1 MNLSQLANS
10 RILEQPTY
18 LPGKPIEEVAAE
30 FGLEAS
36 EICKLA
42 SNENPWG
49 ASPKA
54 IQAGT
59 AALTKIN
66 LYPEGSGHILRN
78 ALADYHQLQAD
89 QFILGNGSNEI
100 IELLG
105 HVFLQPD
112 DEVIFGEHAFV
123 VYKLVTLLM
132 GSKAIPVE
140 MPDLTHD
147 LNKMRNA
154 ITERTKLVFLPSPNN
169 PTGTAN
175 TNDQICT
182 FVRSLPEHVIFCMDE
197 AYAEYLESPPDL
209 KPLIEEGRKILAMRT
224 FSKIHGL
231 AGLRIGYGYGS
242 AEMISLLQQARQP
255 FNANSVA
262 QACALAALED
272 YSWVRQC
279 RKRNLDGLEQ
289 LRLGCQRLDLQFVP
303 SQANF
308 LLIKVGD
315 GKRIFKE
322 LQSRGIITRPMSGGL
337 EEYLRISVGTE
348 HENEQVLQALEEIL
362 SIAGV
367 KT

>member
-1 MNLSQLANS
+1 MNLSQLANP

-30 FGLEAS
+30 YGLES
-36 EICKLA
+36 GEICKLA

-54 IQAGT
+54 LKAG
-59 AALTKIN
+59 ADALSKVN
-66 LYPEGSGHILRN
+66 LYPEGSGQVLRK
-78 ALADYHQLQAD
+78 ALAKYHQLEAD

-123 VYKLVTLLM
+123 VYKLVALLM
-132 GSKAIPVE
+132 GAKAVPVE
-140 MPDLTHD
+140 MPALTHD
-147 LNKMRNA
+147 LNKMWNA

-175 TNDQICT
+175 TNEQIFA
-182 FVRSLPEHVIFCMDE
+182 FVQSLPEQVIFCMDE
-197 AYAEYLESPPDL
+197 AYVEYLDSPPDL
-209 KPLIEEGRKILAMRT
+209 KPLIREGRKVLAMRT

-242 AEMISLLQQARQP
+242 AEMIALLQQARQP

-272 YSWVRQC
+272 GDWVHQC

-289 LRLGCQRLDLQFVP
+289 LGLGCQRLNLPFVP

-308 LLIKVGD
+308 LLVEVGD
-315 GKRIFKE
+315 GKRVFKE
-322 LQSRGIITRPMSGGL
+322 LQTRGIITRPMGGGL
-337 EEYLRISVGTE
+337 EKYLRISVGTE
-348 HENEQVLQALEEIL
+348 LENDRALNALEDVL
-362 SIAGV
+362 SIASV
-367 KT
+367 RI